1 MRQWVRVALP
11 VLLVAN
17 LVALALYRG
26 EPSYAGKSLSDWC
39 VVLIDRGPELNQAR
53 AAVRRLGT
61 NCPHT
66 FVPVLAQCCRQGKRN
81 MRRLAL
87 LVLLEHKE
95 HAQAAVP
102 VLINS
107 LNDAVD
113 RSDTN
118 GVLHAEMIGVINAI
132 DPEAAAKAGLK

>member
-1 MRQWVRVALP
+1 
-11 VLLVAN
+11 
-17 LVALALYRG
+17 
-26 EPSYAGKSLSDWC
+26 
-39 VVLIDRGPELNQAR
+39 
-53 AAVRRLGT
+53 
-61 NCPHT
+61 
-66 FVPVLAQCCRQGKRN
+66 

-87 LVLLEHKE
+87 LVLLDHKE

-113 RSDTN
+113 RSGRS
-118 GVLHAEMIGVINAI
+118 GVPHAEMIAAIKAI